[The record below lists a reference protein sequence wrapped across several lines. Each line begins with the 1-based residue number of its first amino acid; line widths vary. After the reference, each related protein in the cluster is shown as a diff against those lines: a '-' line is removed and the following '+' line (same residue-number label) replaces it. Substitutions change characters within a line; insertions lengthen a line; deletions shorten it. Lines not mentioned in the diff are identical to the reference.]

1 MKEAVNHPEHYNKHP
16 KGIECIEVI
25 RHYQCGASNAIK
37 YLWREGLKQEQGKSQ
52 KAKRIED
59 LKKAL
64 WYMTDY
70 RNNLCSTDFHHCSIM
85 EFHAV
90 FYGTTG
96 YDLLDVVVG
105 FDAKVIPIIMTM
117 LYNGFIFNGK
127 LICVGEQKLFISDA
141 ISELKTYIEE
151 LEKE

>member
-64 WYMTDY
+64 WYMHDY
-70 RNNLCSTDFHHCSIM
+70 QEYFYIGSYKECSTE
-85 EFHAV
+85 EFYHLFEEAIHYN
-90 FYGTTG
+90 F
-96 YDLLDVVVG
+96 LDVVMG
-105 FDAKVIPIIMTM
+105 FDAKVLPIIMKM
-117 LYNGFIFNGK
+117 LYTGFIFNGELTCVENLK
-127 LICVGEQKLFISDA
+127 LIISSAISD
-141 ISELKTYIEE
+141 LKTYIEE